1 MNRLTR
7 RAARLTAGAAAVTL
21 LTAGAAQAAGARPA
35 FAHATGVGAGSANSS
50 AHLLSLP
57 ADYDADADGYSMYNV
72 TLGSGAQAYWKA
84 GYTGQGV
91 GVALIDSG
99 VSPVDGLNSGNVVY
113 GPDLSIESQASNLTN
128 VDSFGHGTHM
138 AGIIAGRDATAT
150 SPYVGDKTD
159 FVGMAPGAH
168 IVSVKV
174 ADAYG
179 DTDVTQLIAAIDW
192 VLAHKDDPGMNIRVI
207 NLSVGIDPSQSYLVD
222 PLAYAVEQAWAHGIV
237 VVVAAGNDGTGKT
250 GKKDRGSGL
259 QDPAYDPMV
268 LAVGAA
274 DTNGTAT
281 TVKDDTVSVFSST
294 QGVGKDA
301 DRKPDLV
308 APGEHIASLRDP
320 GSWIDQGFASTGAV
334 DDRLMR
340 GSGTSQAAA
349 VVSGAAAL
357 IISQHP
363 DATPDQV
370 KNALMH
376 ATDHLDKADPGSQ
389 GNGEIDL
396 TKAVNKKV
404 DNWNQPR
411 SRANGTGSLQAD
423 RPDGGLV
430 DSSGSQ
436 LSGELDIFGN
446 PVSTSALA
454 QAEAA
459 GTGWATLAFSA
470 GTDDSSATSGSGAGA
485 GGTDAGAAGV
495 SSAGVSAGDT
505 STSPDATS
513 GHTWSGHTWSSG
525 DWAGHTWSSD
535 DWSGHTWSGH
545 TWSGHTWSGHTWS
558 ASSWA
563 DEFWSSVVWQ

>member
-1 MNRLTR
+1 VNRLTR

-35 FAHATGVGAGSANSS
+35 FAHAAGAGAPSANSG

-57 ADYDADADGYSMYNV
+57 ADYDAGADGYSMYNV
-72 TLGSGAQAYWKA
+72 TLGTGAQAYWKA

-99 VSPVDGLNSGNVVY
+99 VSPVDGLSSGNVVY

-138 AGIIAGRDATAT
+138 AGIIAGRDTTAT

-159 FVGMAPGAH
+159 FVGMAPDAH

-192 VLAHKDDPGMNIRVI
+192 VVAHKDDPGMNIRVI

-237 VVVAAGNDGTGKT
+237 VVAAAGNDGTGKK
-250 GKKDRGSGL
+250 GPGSGL

-274 DTNGTAT
+274 DTNGTP
-281 TVKDDTVSVFSST
+281 TVKDDTVSAFSST
-294 QGVGKDA
+294 QGSGKDG

-320 GSWIDQGFASTGAV
+320 GSSIDQGYASTGAV

-376 ATDHLDKADPGSQ
+376 AAGHLDKADPGSQ

-396 TKAVNKKV
+396 TKSVNKKV

-411 SRANGTGSLQAD
+411 SKANGTGSLQAD

-436 LSGELDIFGN
+436 LSGEVDIFGN

-454 QAEAA
+454 HAEAA

-470 GTDDSSATSGSGAGA
+470 GPNDSSAPGGSGGGA

-563 DEFWSSVVWQ
+563 DGSWSSVVWQ